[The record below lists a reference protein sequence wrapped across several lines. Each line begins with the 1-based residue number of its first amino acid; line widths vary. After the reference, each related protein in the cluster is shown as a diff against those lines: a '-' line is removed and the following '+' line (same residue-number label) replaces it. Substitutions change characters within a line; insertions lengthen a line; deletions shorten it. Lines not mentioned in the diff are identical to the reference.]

1 MVKAKQA
8 VDVLEKCRD
17 HHSGKNTSETCEN
30 TSTYNISMKKQTKP
44 ANGGTRNVGPTR
56 SAITSCIEAIQPT
69 ASRHSERARAARLP
83 TTLQLKG
90 VPTTAESRSLLSVI
104 RSHLTASLSG
114 LKKEVR
120 PTDKVLLLTAR
131 NIGGVFLPVK
141 GYFSSK
147 NRGW

>member
-69 ASRHSERARAARLP
+69 ASRQSEWARAARLP
-83 TTLQLKG
+83 ITLHPKDA
-90 VPTTAESRSLLSVI
+90 PTIAVLRSLSNVKCRHPTLRLESC
-104 RSHLTASLSG
+104 RLARDAPAGSG
-114 LKKEVR
+114 PE
-120 PTDKVLLLTAR
+120 A
-131 NIGGVFLPVK
+131 N
-141 GYFSSK
+141 
-147 NRGW
+147 